1 MSSPIAEPEF
11 LIVSGGQTG
20 VDRAAL
26 DAART
31 NGLPVT
37 GWIPAGRKA
46 EDGLIPRR
54 YRGLRETRSGASSM
68 RTERN
73 VRDANAVLIVVKG
86 GTSGGTRLALETAQ
100 KLARP
105 ILELDLNASTEDQA
119 AKALSAWLGELPRP
133 IRLNIAGPRESE
145 SPGIHRTCQR
155 LLERA
160 LLRVNEPR

>member
-1 MSSPIAEPEF
+1 MASHPPDPTF

-31 NGLPVT
+31 KDLPVT

-46 EDGLIPRR
+46 EDGMIPRR

-73 VRDANAVLIVVKG
+73 VRDANAVLIVMRG

-100 KLARP
+100 KLGRP
-105 ILELDLNASTEDQA
+105 MLELDLGTSTEDQA
-119 AKALSAWLGELPRP
+119 AKALSTWLGSLPRP

-160 LLRVNEPR
+160 LDGAGHPG